1 MSRIMQQNVTKLVY
15 PFSTSCL
22 HLYFIL
28 MNMARIDSNYLGKK
42 AQQAHFLA
50 TFRPLLQSGV
60 ALATLYLL
68 VLHTSYPL
76 HAQQIDS
83 LLRLGQMDAAIR
95 MSDSIIASRKASP
108 EEKFN
113 ALIAG
118 GYSASLIYRTN
129 NPISLPYF
137 LKALEIAKSQNQY
150 QWECQALAFIG
161 SYYVRCLHQPALG
174 LQYHEQARQIALLHN
189 DSAILA
195 GAHNNLGVI
204 YSENYHDSLA
214 LLHFSKA
221 ISLSNEEAGGQYAA
235 ENNIGAVLMRDEKYQ
250 EAISYFLL
258 AQSHMERNNITEN
271 MTLSF
276 KNIGECYHRMGDFT
290 TAESWANRCL
300 HLAQE
305 TNDTA
310 FQVYSLLLLSDIAL
324 GAHQAPL
331 ARTYCQTALNL
342 GRLTNS
348 ATLLASC
355 YASLSQLMEHTGQY
369 HQALSLLH
377 QQAAIH
383 DSIERVEKRIQ
394 IEQLNEVNQ
403 QIATHNA
410 LLRSMQQ
417 LEKRNGIWTAVVIA
431 LITCTFVAVTFLL
444 VKIHQRKHRISAL
457 ETENA
462 KATAEQHQM
471 AEKSLQQHRLLQ
483 KTQQELNDEIE
494 RKHREIADYAL
505 LVENKNQLLLLAIH
519 EIEQRRNDFKIKNR
533 EAMDLLLA
541 KLRANVHIE
550 KEWDS
555 FKLHFE
561 NVHPEFF
568 SRLLEHSPS
577 LTPDDLRFCA
587 CLRLNLSSKDI
598 ARLFNISP
606 EAVRQR
612 IYRIRK
618 KLNFAT
624 NTELMNF
631 IMNL

>member
-1 MSRIMQQNVTKLVY
+1 MSRNTKQNVTTRVY

-28 MNMARIDSNYLGKK
+28 MNTARIDSDYMGER
-42 AQQAHFLA
+42 AQHTHFLA
-50 TFRPLLQSGV
+50 TLRPLLRVSV

-83 LLRLGQMDAAIR
+83 LLRLGQLDAVIH

-137 LKALEIAKSQNQY
+137 FKALEIAKSQNQY

-174 LQYHEQARQIALLHN
+174 LQYHEQARQIALQYN

-214 LLHFSKA
+214 LLHFTKA
-221 ISLSNEEAGGQYAA
+221 LSLSNEKVGGQYAA
-235 ENNIGAVLMRDEKYQ
+235 ENNIGAILMRAEKYQ

-258 AQSHMERNNITEN
+258 AQSHMERNDITAN
-271 MTLSF
+271 KILSL
-276 KNIGECYHRMGDFT
+276 KNIGECYLRMGDFT
-290 TAESWANRCL
+290 TAKSWTNRCL
-300 HLAQE
+300 NLAQK

-310 FQVYSLLLLSDIAL
+310 FQVYSLLLLSDIAR
-324 GAHQAPL
+324 GANQSPL
-331 ARTYCQTALNL
+331 ALEYCQKALAL
-342 GRLTNS
+342 GHLTNS
-348 ATLLASC
+348 ATILAAC
-355 YASLSQLMEHTGQY
+355 YASLSKLMEHTGQFQ
-369 HQALSLLH
+369 QALSLLH

-383 DSIERVEKRIQ
+383 DSIDRVEKRIQ
-394 IEQLNEVNQ
+394 IEQFNEANQ

-417 LEKRNGIWTAVVIA
+417 LERRNEIWSTIVIA
-431 LITCTFVAVTFLL
+431 LIVGTFVAVTFLL
-444 VKIHQRKHRISAL
+444 VKIHQRKHRISNL
-457 ETENA
+457 ETENK
-462 KATAEQHQM
+462 KATAEKHQM

-483 KTQQELNDEIE
+483 ATQQELNDEIE

-505 LVENKNQLLLLAIH
+505 LVEHKNQLLLLAIH
-519 EIEQRRNDFKIKNR
+519 EIEQRRYDFKIKNR

-541 KLRANVHIE
+541 KLRANIHIE
-550 KEWDS
+550 EEWDS

-568 SRLLEHSPS
+568 SRLLEHSPN

-624 NTELMNF
+624 NTELMSF
-631 IMNL
+631 IMSI

>member
-1 MSRIMQQNVTKLVY
+1 MSRNMKQNVTKRVF
-15 PFSTSCL
+15 PFTTRCL

-28 MNMARIDSNYLGKK
+28 MNTARIDSDYMGKR
-42 AQQAHFLA
+42 AQHTHFLA
-50 TFRPLLQSGV
+50 TFRPLLRVGV

-68 VLHTSYPL
+68 VLHAGYTL
-76 HAQQIDS
+76 RAQQIDS
-83 LLRLGQMDAAIR
+83 LLRLGQLDAVIH
-95 MSDSIIASRKASP
+95 MSDSIIASRKSSP

-137 LKALEIAKSQNQY
+137 FKALEIAKSQNQY

-174 LQYHEQARQIALLHN
+174 LQYHEQARQIALMHN

-214 LLHFSKA
+214 LLHFTKA
-221 ISLSNEEAGGQYAA
+221 LSLSNEKAGGQYAA
-235 ENNIGAVLMRDEKYQ
+235 ENNIGAILMRAEKYQ

-258 AQSHMERNNITEN
+258 AQSHMERNRITAN
-271 MTLSF
+271 KALSF
-276 KNIGECYHRMGDFT
+276 KNIGECYLHMGDFT
-290 TAESWANRCL
+290 TAESWANRCF

-310 FQVYSLLLLSDIAL
+310 FQVHSLLLLSDIAL
-324 GAHQAPL
+324 GANQFPL
-331 ARTYCQTALNL
+331 ALEYCQKALAL
-342 GRLTNS
+342 GHLTNS

-355 YASLSQLMEHTGQY
+355 YASLSKLMEHTGHFQ
-369 HQALSLLH
+369 QALSLLH
-377 QQAAIH
+377 QQATIH

-394 IEQLNEVNQ
+394 IEQLNEANQ

-417 LEKRNGIWTAVVIA
+417 LEKRNGIWTAIVIA
-431 LITCTFVAVTFLL
+431 LITCTFIAVTFLL

-462 KATAEQHQM
+462 KATVEQHQM
-471 AEKSLQQHRLLQ
+471 AEKSLLQHRLLQ

-519 EIEQRRNDFKIKNR
+519 EIEQRRNDFKIRNR